1 MRYVKILSGG
11 GYKITLDCS
20 QLSGLLPYVN
30 LYYNEPNNLGEKII
44 DTRSEVVSC
53 EGASKITKIV
63 FTYTYSGYK
72 RMNVKS
78 DDGRINKRVGPHDSQ
93 DVTLELNLGLT
104 KDITITVT
112 Q

>member
-44 DTRSEVVSC
+44 DTRNSKVSC
-53 EGASKITKIV
+53 EGASKITKMV
-63 FTYTYSGYK
+63 FIYSYSGYK
-72 RMNVKS
+72 WMDVKS
-78 DDGRINKRVGPHDSQ
+78 DDGRVNVRVGPHDSQ
-93 DVTLELNLGLT
+93 NITQELNLGLN

>member
-1 MRYVKILSGG
+1 
-11 GYKITLDCS
+11 
-20 QLSGLLPYVN
+20 
-30 LYYNEPNNLGEKII
+30 
-44 DTRSEVVSC
+44 
-53 EGASKITKIV
+53 
-63 FTYTYSGYK
+63 
-72 RMNVKS
+72 MNVKS